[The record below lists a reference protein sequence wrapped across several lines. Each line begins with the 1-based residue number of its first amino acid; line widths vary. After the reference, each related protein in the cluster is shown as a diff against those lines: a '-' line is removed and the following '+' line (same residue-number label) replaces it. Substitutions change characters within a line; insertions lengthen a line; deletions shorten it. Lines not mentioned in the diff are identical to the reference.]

1 MLAECNW
8 LIPGDTKCW
17 VKRPAHRFLVKESGN
32 MVLEI
37 PKVTTEDTGRYV
49 CQQMSKSHR
58 SDLTPKPCFLFV
70 NGEGGGGQRE
80 RGEGGGGEKRRRKK
94 TERKRPDRRTETCR
108 DRQTE

>member
-8 LIPGDTKCW
+8 LTPGDTECW
-17 VKRPAHRFLVKESGN
+17 VKRPAHRFLIKELGN

-37 PKVTTEDTGRYV
+37 PKVTTEDTGHYV
-49 CQQMSKSHR
+49 CQQMSDSHR

-70 NGEGGGGQRE
+70 NGEGGRE
-80 RGEGGGGEKRRRKK
+80 RERERGGGEKRRRKK